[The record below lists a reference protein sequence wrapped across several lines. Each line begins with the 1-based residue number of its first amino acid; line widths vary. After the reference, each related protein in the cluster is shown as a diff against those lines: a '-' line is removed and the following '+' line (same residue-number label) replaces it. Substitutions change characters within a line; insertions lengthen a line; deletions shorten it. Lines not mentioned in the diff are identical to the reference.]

1 MRQKHLKE
9 QKDIAFQENLT
20 GELRPSDSS
29 AIFPHTEIDFLL

>member
-1 MRQKHLKE
+1 MRQKHLKV
-9 QKDIAFQENLT
+9 QKDITFQENLT